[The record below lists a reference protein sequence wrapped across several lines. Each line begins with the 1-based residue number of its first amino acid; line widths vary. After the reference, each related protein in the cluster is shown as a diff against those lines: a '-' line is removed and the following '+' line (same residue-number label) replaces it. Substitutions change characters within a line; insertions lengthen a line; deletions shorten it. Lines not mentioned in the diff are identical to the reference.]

1 MLPQKD
7 SAVGELANDVLVAI
21 VRESVA
27 NPVQNKKNIM
37 FVSYSFNRKLFRSGI
52 LITSVY

>member
-1 MLPQKD
+1 MRPQKD

-21 VRESVA
+21 VRESVS